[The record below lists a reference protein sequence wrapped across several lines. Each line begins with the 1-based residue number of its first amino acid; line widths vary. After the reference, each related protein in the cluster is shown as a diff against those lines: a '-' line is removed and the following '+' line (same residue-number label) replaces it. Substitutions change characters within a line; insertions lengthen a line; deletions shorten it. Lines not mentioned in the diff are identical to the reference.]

1 MRAFLERNKIYFETI
16 TPSLISIIALV
27 ISLSSLNMTKR
38 QIEISTSDAQPHF
51 YIKEYYLYD
60 SDLKLAYE
68 TELKTFNSGADITN
82 YEDTLRTVASIEFYS
97 ENGKETIHIPL
108 NGYYGGSTKTQN
120 SKGEMTKYIGP
131 NNNILFSKI
140 NDDLNSVTFRD
151 KYGFAFISLK
161 HAVRISYKNKLS
173 NEGYAYFINTK
184 SVSKEEYES
193 FMNVF
198 NKSSYVDFSKLTTD
212 VIGGAIEKARTSTI
226 NNM

>member
-1 MRAFLERNKIYFETI
+1 MRAFLEKNKIYFETI
-16 TPSLISIIALV
+16 TPSIISIIALV

-68 TELKTFNSGADITN
+68 KELKIYNSGADVTN
-82 YEDTLRTVASIEFYS
+82 YEDTLHTLASIEFHS
-97 ENGKETIHIPL
+97 EKGKETIDIPL
-108 NGYYGGSTKTQN
+108 NGYYGGSSKTQD

-131 NNNILFSKI
+131 NNNILFSRI
-140 NDDLNSVTFRD
+140 NDGISSVTFRE
-151 KYGFAFISLK
+151 KYGFASISLN
-161 HAVRISYKNKLS
+161 HAVRISYKSKLS
-173 NEGYAYFINTK
+173 NEGYAYFINTI

-193 FMNVF
+193 FMDAF
-198 NKSSYVDFSKLTTD
+198 NKSNFVDFYKLTPN
-212 VIGGAIEKARTSTI
+212 VIGAAIEKARTSKV